1 MIKRLVDMNKP
12 VLNDDRQNKYCDYIK
27 LFLSHFGGERCMVAG
42 STQELTRLRIR
53 QDEGDYDYLVMSEI
67 IIPVD
72 ALEYRHDLPCFV
84 HINGLKLKDKFPAV
98 ELIDDRYLPSS
109 LLSDLRPE
117 AFRHIRDFYQIFT
130 RFGTRRGDDSLH
142 VSLDHRIKPGKTLV
156 SYRDVECPELGI
168 KNTKNKDSK
177 KILEYFYSKM
187 EKESFDGKDEAI
199 LKLGKVVD
207 VITQFQ
213 NMDNDNNK
221 HKSDFYQTFG
231 SVIDALAGNDVK
243 HGLPKHEF
251 ETVKSNLDESSL
263 VQKDGELDICCK
275 DGASETE
282 CRHSMYQEHTQS
294 DFPTDEI
301 CKYKEEATGNALE
314 RKSSCN
320 GSDRSQEKDENIIL
334 RYKSKASRDFIPAFP
349 ISGKPKFLNDWKNR
363 ERHWPPKNVVDD
375 IYNSEFFVV
384 AKPAL
389 TNQDKAKD
397 FCLAYNNAEI
407 KLARSMTPVQKKV
420 VLIIKAI
427 KKSLLNEYSEILTTF
442 HWKTAVYW
450 KSENLDSS
458 MLQDT
463 TENVLNLFSN
473 VLEHMIDCLHRQE
486 LYHFFIPSNLFAG
499 MDKDVSSEMAIK
511 IQLIREEPV
520 ISLRIF
526 FEEQTLNKWKYE
538 TIPREKVKQF
548 RQAYNDPRDS
558 SNIDIIVSIL
568 KRFSN
573 EKKET
578 VKQAL
583 HDVLKDSLPFFIEE
597 EARGRNSD
605 QINSALLKTVLSSRT
620 LSERLINGVITFLM
634 EKVGQDDMNGKDIG
648 ENFLTLILREVL
660 KK

>member
-1 MIKRLVDMNKP
+1 VW
-12 VLNDDRQNKYCDYIK
+12 
-27 LFLSHFGGERCMVAG
+27 
-42 STQELTRLRIR
+42 
-53 QDEGDYDYLVMSEI
+53 
-67 IIPVD
+67 
-72 ALEYRHDLPCFV
+72 
-84 HINGLKLKDKFPAV
+84 
-98 ELIDDRYLPSS
+98 
-109 LLSDLRPE
+109 
-117 AFRHIRDFYQIFT
+117 
-130 RFGTRRGDDSLH
+130 
-142 VSLDHRIKPGKTLV
+142 
-156 SYRDVECPELGI
+156 YRDVECPELGI
-168 KNTKNKDSK
+168 ENTKNKDSK
-177 KILEYFYSKM
+177 NILEYFYSKM
-187 EKESFDGKDEAI
+187 EEESFDGKDKAI
-199 LKLGKVVD
+199 LNLGKLID
-207 VITQFQ
+207 VINQFQ
-213 NMDNDNNK
+213 NIDNDKNK
-221 HKSDFYQTFG
+221 VESIFVQTFG

-251 ETVKSNLDESSL
+251 DTEKSKRDETPL
-263 VQKDGELDICCK
+263 VQKDGELDTCK

-294 DFPTDEI
+294 ELTTDEF
-301 CKYKEEATGNALE
+301 CNYKKETTGNALE
-314 RKSSCN
+314 KKSSCN
-320 GSDRSQEKDENIIL
+320 GSDRSREKEENIIL
-334 RYKSKASRDFIPAFP
+334 KYRSKASKDFIPAFP

-363 ERHWPPKNVVDD
+363 ERHWPLKNVVDD

-427 KKSLLNEYSEILTTF
+427 KKCLLNEYSEILTTF

-463 TENVLNLFSN
+463 TENVLNLFLI

-499 MDKDVSSEMAIK
+499 MDQNVASEIATK
-511 IQLIREEPV
+511 IQRIRKEP
-520 ISLRIF
+520 ITSLRIF
-526 FEEQTLNKWKYE
+526 FEEQNLNKWKYE
-538 TIPREKVKQF
+538 TIPREKVEQF

-568 KRFSN
+568 RRFSN
-573 EKKET
+573 EKTET

-583 HDVLKDSLPFFIEE
+583 RDVLKDSLPFLIEE

-605 QINSALLKTVLSSRT
+605 DIINSALLKIVLSNSRT
-620 LSERLINGVITFLM
+620 LFERLIDRVISFLM
-634 EKVGQDDMNGKDIG
+634 EEVDMDVKDIG
-648 ENFLTLILREVL
+648 QTFLKLILKEIL

>member
-1 MIKRLVDMNKP
+1 MIKRLVEMNKP
-12 VLNDDRQNKYCDYIK
+12 VFNDERQNKYCHYIT

-72 ALEYRHDLPCFV
+72 ALEYRDDLPCFV
-84 HINGLKLKDKFPAV
+84 HINGLRLKDKFPTVA
-98 ELIDDRYLPSS
+98 LIDDRYLPSS

-117 AFRHIRDFYQIFT
+117 AFRHIRDFYHIFT
-130 RFGTRRGDDSLH
+130 RFGTRRGGDSLH

-156 SYRDVECPELGI
+156 WYGDVECPGLGI
-168 KNTKNKDSK
+168 ENTKHKDPK
-177 KILEYFYSKM
+177 KILEYFHSEM

-199 LKLGKVVD
+199 PNLSKFVD
-207 VITQFQ
+207 VIKQFQ
-213 NMDNDNNK
+213 NIDNDKNK
-221 HKSDFYQTFG
+221 VESSFVQTFG
-231 SVIDALAGNDVK
+231 SVIDAFAGNDVK

-251 ETVKSNLDESSL
+251 DTDKSKRDEKLDT
-263 VQKDGELDICCK
+263 CK

-282 CRHSMYQEHTQS
+282 CRHSIYQEHTLS
-294 DFPTDEI
+294 ELATDEF
-301 CKYKEEATGNALE
+301 CNYKKETTGNALE
-314 RKSSCN
+314 KKSSCN
-320 GSDRSQEKDENIIL
+320 GNDISREKEENIIL
-334 RYKSKASRDFIPAFP
+334 RYRSKASKDFIPAFP

-363 ERHWPPKNVVDD
+363 ERHWPLKNVVDD

-397 FCLAYNNAEI
+397 YCLAYNNAEI

-427 KKSLLNEYSEILTTF
+427 KKGLLNEYSEILTTF

-463 TENVLNLFSN
+463 TENVLNLFLI
-473 VLEHMIDCLHRQE
+473 VLEHMIDCLHRLE

-499 MDKDVSSEMAIK
+499 MDQDVASEIAMK
-511 IQLIREEPV
+511 IQLIRKEP
-520 ISLRIF
+520 ITSLRIF
-526 FEEQTLNKWKYE
+526 FEEQNLNKWKYE
-538 TIPREKVKQF
+538 TIPREKVEQF
-548 RQAYNDPRDS
+548 RQAYNDPKDS

-568 KRFSN
+568 RRFSD
-573 EKKET
+573 ERTET

-583 HDVLKDSLPFFIEE
+583 RDVLKDSLPFFIEE
-597 EARGRNSD
+597 TARGRNSD
-605 QINSALLKTVLSSRT
+605 KIINSALLQTVLLNSRT
-620 LSERLINGVITFLM
+620 ISDRLIDRVISFLM
-634 EKVGQDDMNGKDIG
+634 EGADMDVKDIG
-648 ENFLTLILREVL
+648 QNFLTLLSKEML

>member
-1 MIKRLVDMNKP
+1 
-12 VLNDDRQNKYCDYIK
+12 
-27 LFLSHFGGERCMVAG
+27 MVAG

-72 ALEYRHDLPCFV
+72 ALEYRDDLPCFV
-84 HINGLKLKDKFPAV
+84 HINGLRLKDKFPTVA
-98 ELIDDRYLPSS
+98 LIDDRYLPSS

-117 AFRHIRDFYQIFT
+117 AFRHIRDFYHIFT
-130 RFGTRRGDDSLH
+130 RFGTRRGSDSLH

-156 SYRDVECPELGI
+156 WYRDVECPELGI
-168 KNTKNKDSK
+168 ENTKNKDSK
-177 KILEYFYSKM
+177 NILEYFYSKM
-187 EKESFDGKDEAI
+187 EEESFDGKDEAI
-199 LKLGKVVD
+199 LNLGKLID
-207 VITQFQ
+207 VINQFQ
-213 NMDNDNNK
+213 NIDNDKNK
-221 HKSDFYQTFG
+221 VESIFVQTFG

-251 ETVKSNLDESSL
+251 DTEKSKRDETPL
-263 VQKDGELDICCK
+263 VQKDGELDTCK

-294 DFPTDEI
+294 ELTTDEF
-301 CKYKEEATGNALE
+301 CNYKKETTGNALE
-314 RKSSCN
+314 KKSSCN
-320 GSDRSQEKDENIIL
+320 GSDRSREKEENIIL
-334 RYKSKASRDFIPAFP
+334 KYRSKASKDFIPAFP

-363 ERHWPPKNVVDD
+363 ERHWPLKNVVDD

-427 KKSLLNEYSEILTTF
+427 KKCLLNEYSEILTTF

-463 TENVLNLFSN
+463 TENVLNFFLI

-499 MDKDVSSEMAIK
+499 MDQNVASEIATK
-511 IQLIREEPV
+511 IQRIRKEP
-520 ISLRIF
+520 ITSLRIF
-526 FEEQTLNKWKYE
+526 FEEQNLNKWKYE
-538 TIPREKVKQF
+538 TIPREKVEQF

-568 KRFSN
+568 RRFSN
-573 EKKET
+573 EKTET

-583 HDVLKDSLPFFIEE
+583 RDVLKDSLPFLIEE
-597 EARGRNSD
+597 EAGGRNSD
-605 QINSALLKTVLSSRT
+605 DIINSALLKIVLSNSRT
-620 LSERLINGVITFLM
+620 LFERLIDRVISFLM
-634 EKVGQDDMNGKDIG
+634 EEVDMDVKDIG
-648 ENFLTLILREVL
+648 QTFLTLISKEML

>member
-1 MIKRLVDMNKP
+1 
-12 VLNDDRQNKYCDYIK
+12 
-27 LFLSHFGGERCMVAG
+27 
-42 STQELTRLRIR
+42 
-53 QDEGDYDYLVMSEI
+53 
-67 IIPVD
+67 
-72 ALEYRHDLPCFV
+72 
-84 HINGLKLKDKFPAV
+84 
-98 ELIDDRYLPSS
+98 
-109 LLSDLRPE
+109 
-117 AFRHIRDFYQIFT
+117 
-130 RFGTRRGDDSLH
+130 
-142 VSLDHRIKPGKTLV
+142 
-156 SYRDVECPELGI
+156 
-168 KNTKNKDSK
+168 
-177 KILEYFYSKM
+177 M
-187 EKESFDGKDEAI
+187 EEESFDGKDEAI
-199 LKLGKVVD
+199 LNLGKLID
-207 VITQFQ
+207 VINQFQ
-213 NMDNDNNK
+213 NIDNDKNK
-221 HKSDFYQTFG
+221 VESIFVQTFG

-251 ETVKSNLDESSL
+251 DTEKSKRDETPL
-263 VQKDGELDICCK
+263 VQKDGELDTCK

-294 DFPTDEI
+294 ELTTDEF
-301 CKYKEEATGNALE
+301 CNYKKETTGNALE
-314 RKSSCN
+314 KKSSCN
-320 GSDRSQEKDENIIL
+320 GSDRSREKEENIIL
-334 RYKSKASRDFIPAFP
+334 KYRYKASKDFIPAFP

-363 ERHWPPKNVVDD
+363 ERHWPLKNVVDD

-427 KKSLLNEYSEILTTF
+427 KKCLLNEYSEILTTF

-463 TENVLNLFSN
+463 TENVLNLFLI

-499 MDKDVSSEMAIK
+499 MDQNVASEIATE
-511 IQLIREEPV
+511 IQRIRKEP
-520 ISLRIF
+520 ITSLRIF
-526 FEEQTLNKWKYE
+526 FEEQNLNKWKYE
-538 TIPREKVKQF
+538 TIPREKVEQF

-568 KRFSN
+568 RRFSN
-573 EKKET
+573 EKTET

-583 HDVLKDSLPFFIEE
+583 RDVLKDSLPFLIEE

-605 QINSALLKTVLSSRT
+605 DIINSALLKIVLSNSRT
-620 LSERLINGVITFLM
+620 LFERLIDRVISFLM
-634 EKVGQDDMNGKDIG
+634 EEVDMDVKDIG
-648 ENFLTLILREVL
+648 QTFLKLILKEIL

>member
-1 MIKRLVDMNKP
+1 
-12 VLNDDRQNKYCDYIK
+12 
-27 LFLSHFGGERCMVAG
+27 MVAG

-67 IIPVD
+67 IITVD
-72 ALEYRHDLPCFV
+72 ALEYRDDLPCFV
-84 HINGLKLKDKFPAV
+84 HINGLRLKDKFPTVA
-98 ELIDDRYLPSS
+98 LIDDRYLPSS

-117 AFRHIRDFYQIFT
+117 AFRHIRDFYHIFT
-130 RFGTRRGDDSLH
+130 RLGTRRGGDSLH

-168 KNTKNKDSK
+168 ENTKNKDSK
-177 KILEYFYSKM
+177 NILEYFYSKM
-187 EKESFDGKDEAI
+187 EEESFDGKDEAI
-199 LKLGKVVD
+199 LNLGKLID
-207 VITQFQ
+207 VINQFQ
-213 NMDNDNNK
+213 NIDNDKNK
-221 HKSDFYQTFG
+221 VESIFVQTFG

-251 ETVKSNLDESSL
+251 DTEKSKRDETPL
-263 VQKDGELDICCK
+263 VQKDGELDTCK

-294 DFPTDEI
+294 ELTTDEF
-301 CKYKEEATGNALE
+301 CNYKKETTGNALE
-314 RKSSCN
+314 KKSSCN
-320 GSDRSQEKDENIIL
+320 GSDRSREKEENIIL
-334 RYKSKASRDFIPAFP
+334 KYRSKASKDFIPAFP

-363 ERHWPPKNVVDD
+363 ERHWPLKNVVDD

-427 KKSLLNEYSEILTTF
+427 KKCLLNEYSEILTTF

-463 TENVLNLFSN
+463 TENVLNLFLI

-499 MDKDVSSEMAIK
+499 MDQNVASEIATE
-511 IQLIREEPV
+511 IQRIRKEP
-520 ISLRIF
+520 ITSLRIF
-526 FEEQTLNKWKYE
+526 FEEQNLNKWKYE
-538 TIPREKVKQF
+538 TIPREKVEQF

-568 KRFSN
+568 RRFSN
-573 EKKET
+573 EKTET

-583 HDVLKDSLPFFIEE
+583 RDVLKDSLPFLIEE
-597 EARGRNSD
+597 EAGGRNSD
-605 QINSALLKTVLSSRT
+605 DIINSALLKIVLSNSRT
-620 LSERLINGVITFLM
+620 LFERLIDRVISFLM
-634 EKVGQDDMNGKDIG
+634 EEVDMDVKDIG
-648 ENFLTLILREVL
+648 QTFLTLISKEML

>member
-1 MIKRLVDMNKP
+1 MIKRLVEMNKP
-12 VLNDDRQNKYCDYIK
+12 VLNDERQNKYCHYIT

-67 IIPVD
+67 IITVD
-72 ALEYRHDLPCFV
+72 ALEYRDDLPCFV
-84 HINGLKLKDKFPAV
+84 HINGLRLKDKFPTVA
-98 ELIDDRYLPSS
+98 LIDDRYLPSS

-117 AFRHIRDFYQIFT
+117 AFRHIRDFYHIFT
-130 RFGTRRGDDSLH
+130 RFGTRRGSDSLH

-168 KNTKNKDSK
+168 ENTKNKDSK
-177 KILEYFYSKM
+177 NILEYFYSKM
-187 EKESFDGKDEAI
+187 EEESFDGKDEAI
-199 LKLGKVVD
+199 LNLGKLID
-207 VITQFQ
+207 VINQFQ
-213 NMDNDNNK
+213 NIDNDKNK
-221 HKSDFYQTFG
+221 VESIFVQTFG

-251 ETVKSNLDESSL
+251 DTEKSKRDETPL
-263 VQKDGELDICCK
+263 VQKDGELDTCK

-294 DFPTDEI
+294 ELTTDEF
-301 CKYKEEATGNALE
+301 CNYKKETTGNALE
-314 RKSSCN
+314 KKSSCN
-320 GSDRSQEKDENIIL
+320 GSDRSREKEENIIL
-334 RYKSKASRDFIPAFP
+334 KYRSKASKDFIPAFP

-363 ERHWPPKNVVDD
+363 ERHWPLKNVVDD

-427 KKSLLNEYSEILTTF
+427 KKCLLNEYSEILTTF

-463 TENVLNLFSN
+463 TENVLNLFLI

-499 MDKDVSSEMAIK
+499 MDQNVASEIATK
-511 IQLIREEPV
+511 IQRIRKEP
-520 ISLRIF
+520 ITSLRIF
-526 FEEQTLNKWKYE
+526 FEEQNLNKWKYE
-538 TIPREKVKQF
+538 TIPREKVEQF

-568 KRFSN
+568 RRFSN
-573 EKKET
+573 EKTET

-583 HDVLKDSLPFFIEE
+583 RDVLKDSLPFLIEE
-597 EARGRNSD
+597 EAGGRNSD
-605 QINSALLKTVLSSRT
+605 DIINSALLKIVLSNSRT
-620 LSERLINGVITFLM
+620 LFERLIDRVISFLM
-634 EKVGQDDMNGKDIG
+634 EEVDMDVKDIG
-648 ENFLTLILREVL
+648 QTFLKLILKEIL